1 MLYLLKSWRW
11 SFGQDSLK
19 FEKHGEKEALLI
31 MECTHLFLFF
41 CPFEWKCFKYFL
53 SSCSY
58 YMFAV
63 IVLVFVFRNV
73 HINIES
79 ANSPF
84 QSKTSGNEAVLVKI
98 ALMNW
103 FSYIC
108 MITTCYL
115 VKVRDYKEDT
125 HLNYHLLIVSNN
137 LMSPFVKG
145 SI

>member
-1 MLYLLKSWRW
+1 
-11 SFGQDSLK
+11 
-19 FEKHGEKEALLI
+19 
-31 MECTHLFLFF
+31 
-41 CPFEWKCFKYFL
+41 
-53 SSCSY
+53 
-58 YMFAV
+58 MFAV

>member
-1 MLYLLKSWRW
+1 MVRKKHFLLW
-11 SFGQDSLK
+11 SAHICFYSSAHLN
-19 FEKHGEKEALLI
+19 ENVSNISCLPVVITRLLL
-31 MECTHLFLFF
+31 LFCVFF
-41 CPFEWKCFKYFL
+41 FF
-53 SSCSY
+53 
-58 YMFAV
+58 
-63 IVLVFVFRNV
+63 FRNV

-84 QSKTSGNEAVLVKI
+84 RSKTSGNEAVLVKI

-125 HLNYHLLIVSNN
+125 HLNYHLLTVSNN

>member
-1 MLYLLKSWRW
+1 
-11 SFGQDSLK
+11 
-19 FEKHGEKEALLI
+19 
-31 MECTHLFLFF
+31 
-41 CPFEWKCFKYFL
+41 
-53 SSCSY
+53 
-58 YMFAV
+58 MFAV
-63 IVLVFVFRNV
+63 IVLFCFFFRNV

-115 VKVRDYKEDT
+115 VKVRDYKEDA
-125 HLNYHLLIVSNN
+125 HLNYHLLTVSNN
-137 LMSPFVKG
+137 LMSLFVKA